1 MSDKIQH
8 VGRRERLGIVGE
20 DPRFGPR
27 KLSDAVLPPARPQ
40 AAVADTMLEQLKGLR
55 QHHGVARLVT
65 ACEELR
71 DWPAAAAV
79 WQDRQPLIPA
89 KLESL
94 AKAAAP
100 FLDTIRECEARVNW
114 EGLGWKG
121 KKPSELL
128 DGRIAA
134 WQSPPTHGRG

>member
-1 MSDKIQH
+1 MSDKIRIF
-8 VGRRERLGIVGE
+8 GPKERLGIVGE

-40 AAVADTMLEQLKGLR
+40 VAAADMMLEQLKGLR

-71 DWPAAAAV
+71 DRPAAAAV

-94 AKAAAP
+94 VKAASP

-114 EGLGWKG
+114 EGLGWNG
-121 KKPSELL
+121 EKPSELL
-128 DGRIAA
+128 EGRIAA
-134 WQSPPTHGRG
+134 WQSPPSRGRG